1 MKKPIIAIFCK
12 GAIPSKEEHALFVK
26 FALYNPVGYNVA
38 NLSDNDSLIFDG
50 ACGAIPER
58 YKDSPAAEQVVET
71 YENMLAEQGNAVG
84 GKAPEPPKAEG
95 GDDSNGEGNA
105 NANGNGEVKN
115 LSFGSNGN
123 FANRNN

>member
-50 ACGAIPER
+50 ACGEVPER
-58 YKDSPAAEQVVET
+58 YKDSSTAEQVVEA
-71 YENMLAEQGNAVG
+71 YEKMLAEQGNAVG

-95 GDDSNGEGNA
+95 GNDPNGEG

-115 LSFGSNGN
+115 SSFGGNGN